1 MMRSIIL
8 ALTLLSTS
16 SAFLFETFSPRP
28 GLEKLIQDQT
38 NQRVAVSLDIGQEDA
53 PQAPRLA
60 IKDMVFDLMN
70 TSPMGEHVKM
80 PGFNGPH
87 PNLSAGLRRLNL
99 VEEGTFISQVGQQ
112 FVKALNGCWELVW
125 RDGAPAG
132 NLICGLELPEE
143 VKRNGA
149 ILPKGKIYITF
160 PVWTKETLEQM
171 QLQKGKIMGL
181 ANEALAEKDAEL
193 AKMQATGNILQK
205 ALHYRNA
212 YAAAEKYFIQPKKQ
226 FESVPSK
233 DEVVAFQDDL
243 LVTTKGTVWTKSLP
257 NGKQVLL
264 GAANLKLA
272 RMEA

>member
-38 NQRVAVSLDIGQEDA
+38 NQRVAVSLDIGQVDA

-143 VKRNGA
+143 VKRNEA

-272 RMEA
+272 PMEA

>member
-1 MMRSIIL
+1 MRFTIITI
-8 ALTLLSTS
+8 ALLCPLTS
-16 SAFLFETFSPRP
+16 SFLFERFDPRP
-28 GLEKLIQDQT
+28 GLDKLIKDQT
-38 NQRVAVSLDIGQEDA
+38 DQRVAISLDIADQEHNGGG
-53 PQAPRLA
+53 RFA
-60 IKDMVFDLMN
+60 ISNMVIDLKN
-70 TSPMGEHVKM
+70 DEPLEEHVKM

-99 VEEGTFISQVGQQ
+99 VQEGSFISQVGQQ

-149 ILPKGKIYITF
+149 TLPKGKIYITF
-160 PVWTKETLEQM
+160 PVWTKENLEMM
-171 QLQKGKIMGL
+171 QLRKENIFNL
-181 ANEALAEKDAEL
+181 ANQALEEKNAEL
-193 AKMQATGNILQK
+193 AKMSETGNWLQK

-212 YAAAEKYFIQPKKQ
+212 YAAAEKYYLQPKQ
-226 FESVPSK
+226 QYEMVPSK
-233 DEVVAFQDDL
+233 DEIVSFQDDL
-243 LVTTKGTVWTKSLP
+243 FVTTKGTVWTKSLP

-272 RMEA
+272 PTEA